1 MLSWTKAA
9 EKIGRYLQPHAGAKS
24 AGSIDAQAPL
34 ADTHGCFLLLL
45 TPSALGL
52 VVNNP

>member
-1 MLSWTKAA
+1 MLSWTKVA
-9 EKIGRYLQPHAGAKS
+9 EKIRRYLQPHAGAKS
-24 AGSIDAQAPL
+24 VWQDSAPGTL
-34 ADTHGCFLLLL
+34 GDTHGGFLLLL